1 MKTKLP
7 HSVRNTLTPLI
18 AGVLSVLSSHAAVID
33 FESSQSYDNDTTS
46 QTFGSF
52 SDIQNNASIN
62 RVTEGGNSFL
72 RYTAG
77 SSATTA
83 YDTTPGSG
91 SYDTFSIGIGETLT
105 VAYNIQATSSITPIG
120 AGVRISHLNLGL
132 FTEESTGINL
142 GIAARFTLDT
152 FSGANQNVR
161 LFGITGMTPAYQT
174 LGGYD
179 PQTLTTV
186 DAAAYRLQL
195 EYTNLS
201 LTQGNIKVTLYGLT
215 SLDST
220 SGVELGS
227 YTDNFTYGAGSSQI
241 NMDPANVSLYFGSS
255 SAAGVTTNI
264 DNVSIVPEPSIAL
277 LTFLSMCG
285 LSGWRRMA
293 RNQKG

>member
-1 MKTKLP
+1 M
-7 HSVRNTLTPLI
+7 
-18 AGVLSVLSSHAAVID
+18 ID
-33 FESSQSYDNDTTS
+33 FESTQSYDNDTTL
-46 QTFGSF
+46 QTFGNF

-62 RVTEGGNSFL
+62 RVTEGGNAFL

-77 SSATTA
+77 SSATTV
-83 YDTTPGSG
+83 YDSTPGSG

-105 VAYNIQATSSITPIG
+105 VAYNIQATSSINPTG
-120 AGVRISHLNLGL
+120 AGVRISHFNLGL

-161 LFGITGMTPAYQT
+161 LFGINSLTPTYQT
-174 LGGYD
+174 LGGYVA
-179 PQTLTTV
+179 QTLTTL
-186 DAAAYRLQL
+186 DASAYRLQL

-201 LTQGNIKVTLYGLT
+201 LTQGSIKVTLYGLT

-220 SGVELGS
+220 SGGELGS
-227 YTDNFTYGAGSSQI
+227 YIDNFTYGTGSSQI
-241 NMDPANVSLYFGSS
+241 NIDPANVSVYFGSS

-264 DNVSIVPEPSIAL
+264 DNILIVPEPSIAL

-285 LSGWRRMA
+285 LSGWRRRA
-293 RNQKG
+293 KNHALV